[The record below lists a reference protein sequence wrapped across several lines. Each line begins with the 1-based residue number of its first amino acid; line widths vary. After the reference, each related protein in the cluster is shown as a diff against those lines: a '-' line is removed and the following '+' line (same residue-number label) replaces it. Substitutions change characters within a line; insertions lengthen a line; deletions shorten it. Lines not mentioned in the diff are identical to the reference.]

1 MDLTLISLLIFGFFS
16 ITFFLIFLFKNINKK
31 SFVSDDGLVFDSK
44 SEFDAYQI
52 LYEKT
57 KSLFSIDNQ
66 NNPNITILGFEK
78 SFLTKLT
85 KEGFSDLNTLFT
97 YRKQIKSLS
106 DLIN

>member
-1 MDLTLISLLIFGFFS
+1 MDVTLISLFGFGFFS
-16 ITFFLIFLFKNINKK
+16 IGFLLIYSFKNMNKK
-31 SFVSDDGLVFDSK
+31 SFLSEDGLVFDNK
-44 SEFDAYQI
+44 SELDSYKI

-57 KSLFSIDNQ
+57 KSLFLLDDLK
-66 NNPNITILGFEK
+66 NPNISILGFEK